1 MSVDLVSSLA
11 NYPAI
16 FILAVK
22 CEAGKVV
29 LSAAAKSARDVSLDY
44 LRATLTLMVVA
55 HHSSLAYTNFA
66 RIDPGNYLASTAPV
80 VDEARWLFLDYA
92 ENFNDVFFMSL
103 MFFISGLFVLPSL
116 RRSGAAAFLSHRFV
130 RLGLPFAGGVTAL
143 MPVAYYAAWRATGH
157 HEGYLDY
164 WRQNITTHG
173 WPPGPLWF
181 VWMLLL
187 FDVVAAAIFAVF
199 PRRMFNCPSV
209 PRWFIERPL
218 AAFGVMVVVCALMY
232 LPMLSIFGFGVWAPL
247 LTKPFYFQV
256 CRIGLYVAWFF
267 AGALVGAQNLDQG
280 LLSREGSLARN
291 WRWWLAGCFVTYNLL
306 IFVPRSQSLIGV
318 LSARGIGVLESILW
332 VLSCVASCFGFLA
345 LFRGVVRT
353 RRLWMDSL
361 ARSAYTIYLVH
372 YVFVL
377 WAQFTLLDQPVPASI
392 KFATTF
398 AFALLFSW
406 MTAQAL
412 FWIPG
417 ARRVL

>member
-1 MSVDLVSSLA
+1 LA
-11 NYPAI
+11 NCPAI
-16 FILAVK
+16 FLLAVK

-29 LSAAAKSARDVSLDY
+29 LSAAINRFAADAKSARDVSLDY

-66 RIDPGNYLASTAPV
+66 RIDSGNYLASTAPV
-80 VDEARWLFLDYA
+80 VDGARWLFLDYA

-116 RRSGAAAFLSHRFV
+116 RQSGAAAFLRRRFV
-130 RLGLPFAGGVTAL
+130 RLGLPFVVGVTAL
-143 MPVAYYAAWRATGH
+143 MPLAYYAAWRAAGH
-157 HEGYLDY
+157 DEGYLDY

-173 WPPGPLWF
+173 WPSGPLWF

-199 PRRMFNCPSV
+199 PRRTFNCPSAS
-209 PRWFIERPL
+209 RWLIERPL
-218 AAFGVMVVVCALMY
+218 PAFGVMLVVCALMY
-232 LPMLSIFGFGVWAPL
+232 LPMLSIFGFDAWATL

-256 CRIGLYVAWFF
+256 CRIGLYLAWFF
-267 AGALVGAQNLDQG
+267 AGALVGAQNLDRG
-280 LLSREGSLARN
+280 LLSRDGGLARN
-291 WRWWLAGCFVTYNLL
+291 WRWWIRGCFVAYNLL
-306 IFVPRSQSLIGV
+306 IFVPRSQGLISI
-318 LSARGIGVLESILW
+318 LSPSGMGALESILW

-353 RRLWMDSL
+353 RRPWMDSL

-377 WAQFTLLDQPVPASI
+377 WAQFILLDQPAPAGI
-392 KFATTF
+392 KFAATF
-398 AFALLFSW
+398 ALALLFSW

-412 FWIPG
+412 LWIPG